1 MAGDADMSS
10 SVLSLRDYQRAALD
24 AVHAARA
31 KGVTRQLISL
41 PTGSGKT
48 FVAAHLVSEIGLP
61 TVFMVHRDELV
72 TQTLRQMHM
81 VNPALSLGV
90 CKADRN
96 ELHRDIVV
104 ASAQTL
110 AHAKRLAM
118 LRAAVGGGG
127 LFISDESHHDL
138 APTRTRAINEMEPA
152 LLVGLTAT
160 PMRGDKQG
168 LDAIYDEIVYHLP
181 MLDLIARG
189 QLARLVG
196 LRIDT
201 ETELDAV
208 HTRAGEFAEDE
219 LTAAV
224 DTPQRNQLIVESWQK
239 HARDRTRTVAF
250 CVTRQHAKDLR
261 DCFRAAG
268 IQAEMVLGETP
279 PEERARIFADF
290 HAGRLPVLTN
300 CTVLTEGYDEPA
312 IDCILMA
319 RPTKSPGLFI
329 QAVGRGARK
338 SPGKPNCLVV
348 DFVDATSKH
357 KLIGFPSLLGEEVS
371 AARAPGV
378 AGEPEPLIQGE
389 LVDLLEM
396 AQKRGRVRE
405 RAAVFVDLFAASPFI
420 WRDTGGRFMAPA
432 GKDAWLTLE
441 EVEGGFVPVRIEAVR
456 DSLPVVTRLFAR
468 PVDSETAM
476 ALAEARIEQNQLTAR
491 SAGWRSRPEPA
502 TEGQHRAARY
512 YRVALPMGCTKAAA
526 SDLIDQAAFARA
538 LRDIQR
544 SGRSI

>member
-1 MAGDADMSS
+1 MSS

-24 AVHAARA
+24 AVHTARA
-31 KGVTRQLISL
+31 KGVRRQLISL

-72 TQTLRQMHM
+72 TQTLRQMRM

-96 ELHRDIVV
+96 ELQRDIVV

-110 AHAKRLAM
+110 AHASRLAM
-118 LRAAVGGGG
+118 LRNAVGGAG
-127 LFISDESHHDL
+127 LFVSDESHHDR
-138 APTRTRAINEMEPA
+138 APSRMRAISEMEPA

-160 PMRGDKQG
+160 PQRGDKQG

-201 ETELDAV
+201 ETELDEV
-208 HTRAGEFAEDE
+208 HTRDGEFAEDE
-219 LTAAV
+219 LAAAV
-224 DTPQRNQLIVESWQK
+224 DTPERNQLIVESWRK
-239 HARDRTRTVAF
+239 HAHDRTRTVAF
-250 CVTRQHAKDLR
+250 CVNRQHAKDLR

-279 PEERARIFADF
+279 PEDRTRIFSDF
-290 HAGRLPVLTN
+290 HSGRLPVLTN
-300 CTVLTEGYDEPA
+300 CMVLTEGYDEPA

-319 RPTKSPGLFI
+319 RPTKSAGLFV
-329 QAVGRGARK
+329 QCVGRGARK
-338 SPGKPNCLVV
+338 SPGKTNCLVI

-357 KLIGFPSLLGEEVS
+357 KLIGFPSLLGEEPA
-371 AARAPGV
+371 AARPGGIP
-378 AGEPEPLIQGE
+378 GEPAPLLVQGE
-389 LVDLLEM
+389 MVDLLEM
-396 AQKRGRVRE
+396 VQKRAKVRE
-405 RAAVFVDLFAASPFI
+405 RAAVFVDLFASSPFI
-420 WRDTGGRFMAPA
+420 WREVGGRFMAPA

-441 EVEGGFVPVRIEAVR
+441 EVEGGFVPVWIEAIR
-456 DSLPVVTRLFAR
+456 DALPVAIRLFDR
-468 PVDSETAM
+468 PVDAETAM
-476 ALAEARIEQNQLTAR
+476 ALAEARIEQTQLTAR

-526 SDLIDQAAFARA
+526 SDLIDRAAFARA
-538 LRDIQR
+538 LTELAH
-544 SGRSI
+544 SGRNI